1 MPERVVV
8 LGGGAVGAA
17 CAIEAARRGFA
28 VTLMEPGSPGGDQ
41 AASFGNAGWLSVQS
55 VIPPSEPGVWKKIP
69 GYLLDPLG
77 PLAIRPLHLPGIAP
91 WLVRYMVSGWTRE
104 RILAIARILRP
115 LLADAPQLNRAL
127 AEEAGA
133 ADLVAADSGLCHVF
147 RDRAAFAAEA
157 ASWGT
162 RAAVGISWDEIEG
175 PAVHELLPEIDP
187 AYRFAVVV
195 RAGGHCRDPGAFVAA
210 LVRHAVGL
218 GVTVVRDAARDFAFE
233 GGRLAAVIGAGGR
246 IPADRTVIAA
256 GVRSAPLAERVGLK
270 VPLESERGYHVEID
284 GLEAG
289 PALPVMIQDRKVAIT
304 RMAGRLRVAGQVEL
318 AGIDAAPDPRRAEI
332 LKTHLSAVFPRL
344 APAIRDG
351 AARTWLGHR
360 PSTPDG
366 RPVIGRSPH
375 PDVFVAYGHGHIGL
389 ASGPRTGRIVGDL
402 LLGRSPEIAIDG
414 FSPLRFGRRSA
425 AGGGGPSR

>member
-1 MPERVVV
+1 MPERVAVV
-8 LGGGAVGAA
+8 GGGAVGAA

-28 VTLMEPGSPGGDQ
+28 VTLIEPGEPGGDQ
-41 AASFGNAGWLSVQS
+41 AASHGNAGWLSVQS

-77 PLAIRPLHLPGIAP
+77 PLAIRPLHMPFIAP
-91 WLVRYMVSGWTRE
+91 WLVRYMLSGWTRD
-104 RILAIARILRP
+104 RILAIAEILRP
-115 LLADAPQLNRAL
+115 LLRDAPQLCHAL
-127 AEEAGA
+127 AEEAGV
-133 ADLVAADSGLCHVF
+133 ADLVVADSGLCHVF
-147 RDRAAFAAEA
+147 RDRAAFTAES

-162 RAAVGISWDEIEG
+162 RARVGITWDEIEG
-175 PAVHELLPEIDP
+175 EAVRTLLPEIDP

-195 RAGGHCRDPGAFVAA
+195 RAGGHCRDPGAWVAA
-210 LVRHAVGL
+210 LVRHAERL
-218 GVTVVRDAARDFAFE
+218 GVTVVRDTARDFAFE
-233 GGRLAAVIGAGGR
+233 GGRLTGVIGAAGHV
-246 IPADRTVIAA
+246 PADRAVIAA
-256 GVRSAPLAERVGLK
+256 GVRSAPLAGRVGLK

-289 PALPVMIQDRKVAIT
+289 PSLPVMIQDRKVAIT

-318 AGIDAAPDPRRAEI
+318 AGIEAGPNWRRAEI
-332 LKTHLSAVFPRL
+332 LKTHLMEVFPKL

-389 ASGPRTGRIVGDL
+389 ASAPRTGRIVGDL
-402 LLGRSPEIAIDG
+402 LLGRAPEIAIG
-414 FSPLRFGRRSA
+414 GLSPLRFG
-425 AGGGGPSR
+425 GGASLLA